1 MWEIEK
7 LIKKGDYM
15 YALVP
20 KHPYATKNGYVLHH
34 RIVVEN
40 HIGRLLNVDEV
51 VHHKNHNKF
60 DNRIENLEVLN
71 YKEHVRKHGLEHGR
85 KWAVLKCPICGK
97 VFDMP
102 YNKTV
107 YQKYHNDPY
116 KAQCCC
122 RSCGCKLG
130 RLKQLNRITHEM
142 EIAISGN
149 LLSVYTKYTE
159 ENPDVTL
166 D

>member
-20 KHPYATKNGYVLHH
+20 EHPHATKNGYVLHH

-40 HIGRLLNVDEV
+40 HIGRLLNADEV

-71 YKEHVRKHGLEHGR
+71 YKEHVRKHSLEQGR

-97 VFDMP
+97 VFEMP

-107 YQKYHNDPY
+107 YQKYPNDSN

-122 RSCGCKLG
+122 RACGCKLG

-149 LLSVYTKYTE
+149 LLSVYKKYTE
-159 ENPDVTL
+159 DNPEVTL